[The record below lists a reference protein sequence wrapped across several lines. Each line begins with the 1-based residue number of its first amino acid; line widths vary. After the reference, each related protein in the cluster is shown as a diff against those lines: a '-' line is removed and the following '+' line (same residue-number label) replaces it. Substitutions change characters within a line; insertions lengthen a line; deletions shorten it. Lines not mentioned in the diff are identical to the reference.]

1 MASNIPFRRLRIAI
15 TGGGLAGATLANAL
29 FDQPHLDIHLFES
42 APEYSERGAAV
53 GLAVNAQ
60 RALAEIIPSANELL
74 HKAGAV
80 PMNSTR
86 VVIVCTFHPFF
97 ILPSVLNN
105 NNNNMSVWVY
115 TAG

>member
-1 MASNIPFRRLRIAI
+1 MTDDTPIHKFRIAI

-29 FDQPHLDIHLFES
+29 LDQPHLDIHIYES
-42 APEYSERGAAV
+42 APEFSERGAAV

-74 HKAGAV
+74 DKAGAV

-86 VVIVCTFHPFF
+86 VVVVRISFKSY
-97 ILPSVLNN
+97 LS
-105 NNNNMSVWVY
+105 
-115 TAG
+115 

>member
-1 MASNIPFRRLRIAI
+1 MADDIPIRRLRIAI

-29 FDQPHLDIHLFES
+29 FDQPHLDIHIFES
-42 APEYSERGAAV
+42 APEFSERGAAV

-74 HKAGAV
+74 EKAGTV

-86 VVIVCTFHPFF
+86 VVIVSTFVVF
-97 ILPSVLNN
+97 LLS
-105 NNNNMSVWVY
+105 
-115 TAG
+115 

>member
-1 MASNIPFRRLRIAI
+1 MASDAPIRKLRIAI

-29 FDQPHLDIHLFES
+29 LDLPHLDIHIYES
-42 APEYSERGAAV
+42 APKFSERGAAV

-74 HKAGAV
+74 DRAGAV

-86 VVIVCTFHPFF
+86 ILIVCVTPGISFF
-97 ILPSVLNN
+97 CPNRLV
-105 NNNNMSVWVY
+105 
-115 TAG
+115 